1 MGFFLSLEVRT
12 QKILCGICHIRVKNT
27 SCKLLFKTYTIP
39 HMYVRE
45 IVLHREVCTM

>member
-12 QKILCGICHIRVKNT
+12 QKVLCGICHIRVKNT
-27 SCKLLFKTYTIP
+27 SCKLLFKTYT
-39 HMYVRE
+39 MYVRE